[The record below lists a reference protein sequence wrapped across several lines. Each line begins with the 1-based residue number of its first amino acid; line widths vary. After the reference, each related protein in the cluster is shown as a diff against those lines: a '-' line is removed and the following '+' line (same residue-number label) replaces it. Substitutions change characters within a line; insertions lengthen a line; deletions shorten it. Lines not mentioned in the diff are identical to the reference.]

1 MLGSSSCL
9 HPCPDLFEDRGRTS
23 GSKTRPI
30 TECHKYT
37 PYPCCITGQRKI
49 IKEIIKMTSKRWRSI
64 LPLDT

>member
-9 HPCPDLFEDRGRTS
+9 HHCPDLFEDRGRMS

-37 PYPCCITGQRKI
+37 PYPCCVTGQRQIMKQI
-49 IKEIIKMTSKRWRSI
+49 I
-64 LPLDT
+64 